1 MSAVSTMKN
10 ALVST
15 LLIASVFSGAV
26 NAKEREYGP
35 DGLYKE
41 PTCDYDFRIKKSLT
55 ILGEKHPTGIKAST
69 DKWDME
75 IYAAKDGAWTL
86 VGKSKD
92 PSAPSNQL
100 CRLASSIDKP
110 YDKEKWYVSY
120 FPKAGADKPRIAS
133 AEPEKKPVLN

>member
-1 MSAVSTMKN
+1 MSAIDTMKN
-10 ALVST
+10 AFVST
-15 LLIASVFSGAV
+15 LLLASGFSGA
-26 NAKEREYGP
+26 AYAQEREYGP

-41 PTCDYDFRIKKSLT
+41 PICDYEFRVKKSLT
-55 ILGEKHPTGIKAST
+55 IMGEKFPTGLKAST

-92 PSAPSNQL
+92 PSARSTHI
-100 CRLASSIDKP
+100 CKLASSIDRP

-120 FPKAGADKPRIAS
+120 FSGSRPK
-133 AEPEKKPVLN
+133 